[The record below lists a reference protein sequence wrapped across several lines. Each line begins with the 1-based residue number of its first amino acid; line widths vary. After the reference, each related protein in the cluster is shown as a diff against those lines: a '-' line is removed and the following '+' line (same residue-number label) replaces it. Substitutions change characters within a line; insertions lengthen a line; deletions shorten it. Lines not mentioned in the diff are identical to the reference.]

1 MNLINRSIAVAALML
16 GTSSVL
22 AQTAATIPASMQ
34 GTYEVTF
41 GSAQPGAPLT
51 NGTTATMV
59 IAPGGS
65 ICIAEYLFSNPVQ
78 ADNSTAEAVYTSAA
92 LGLKLRLSD
101 IQSGSFNELNVM
113 SSSDA
118 FLGQLSGSK
127 VSNETSCAML
137 GGTPPDMSA
146 IADIFKYAEQ
156 AYASLFPNAQVDN
169 TFEII
174 DGFIARGYASTGT
187 YIGIRNG
194 TVYVLGGEFGN
205 QPVTIGTVANTRA
218 QLISTVTGEP
228 VTPIEEPNVDID
240 EEGEYT
246 LTIKGTYSTNTAAG
260 PFTGPFEFSEENVR
274 APGSAEVDEIEDEV
288 KKSMEK
294 AVRSAEDDNENL
306 TITFSN
312 FEVSEVSVSDSRVFF
327 RAKFALTSVQSNVPV
342 LGTIESTTS
351 YNVTYEY
358 LK

>member
-1 MNLINRSIAVAALML
+1 MKLFNRSLVAAAML
-16 GTSSVL
+16 LSGSVAM

-34 GTYEVTF
+34 GTYNVTF

-59 IAPGGS
+59 IAPGGA

-92 LGLKLRLSD
+92 LGLKLRLSN

-118 FLGQLSGSK
+118 SLGQLSGSK

-194 TVYVLGGEFGN
+194 TVYVLGGEFGT

-228 VTPIEEPNVDID
+228 VTPVEEPKVDIPEGDYKLTISGVVGATVFGVTTSSDFGLTIDSIEAPDSTTVEELEKDVKDAFKEVENVDVA
-240 EEGEYT
+240 T
-246 LTIKGTYSTNTAAG
+246 
-260 PFTGPFEFSEENVR
+260 FTDFQISE
-274 APGSAEVDEIEDEV
+274 I
-288 KKSMEK
+288 
-294 AVRSAEDDNENL
+294 
-306 TITFSN
+306 
-312 FEVSEVSVSDSRVFF
+312 SVSDSRVFF
-327 RAKFALTSVQSNVPV
+327 RAQFKAT
-342 LGTIESTTS
+342 TTTS
-351 YNVTYEY
+351 GVTVNQSYNITYEY
-358 LK
+358 LKK